1 MSRLRV
7 LHLTVSDRGGA
18 GVACLRLHRALRD
31 LDVDSRVVVSRR
43 AETDGTVIQNGTR
56 WTAALRFRLDRL
68 PLKLYGQKHVFAWW
82 SVNWVPHIP
91 RTRFHDWTPDIIHA
105 HWIGDGFVSLDRLA
119 KLGKPI
125 VWTMHDM
132 WPFTGGCHYAWD
144 CIRYEQECG
153 ACPQLGSKTT
163 EDLSSRSL
171 ARRAEAWKAMRAVGV
186 SPSPWLAKVARQSAV
201 LQHGRVEVIP
211 NGLDGGLFTPG
222 RREEAR
228 RHFGVQENERVLLVG
243 SVEAVK
249 DKRKGFDLLV
259 EALAKCKAGGN
270 TEQWR
275 VLVFG
280 ADSGPGQET
289 IGMPVSYCGTVTE
302 ERRMSQIYQAADVYT
317 LPSLQDNLPNTV
329 VEAMACGTPV
339 VAFRAA
345 GLADMIRDGVT
356 GRLAQPF
363 STDSLATAIR
373 DAMTSAGE
381 RWRQACRKEFERVYA
396 WPGPAYQYLELYK
409 ELLNS

>member
-1 MSRLRV
+1 
-7 LHLTVSDRGGA
+7 
-18 GVACLRLHRALRD
+18 
-31 LDVDSRVVVSRR
+31 
-43 AETDGTVIQNGTR
+43 
-56 WTAALRFRLDRL
+56 
-68 PLKLYGQKHVFAWW
+68 
-82 SVNWVPHIP
+82 
-91 RTRFHDWTPDIIHA
+91 
-105 HWIGDGFVSLDRLA
+105 
-119 KLGKPI
+119 
-125 VWTMHDM
+125 
-132 WPFTGGCHYAWD
+132 
-144 CIRYEQECG
+144 
-153 ACPQLGSKTT
+153 
-163 EDLSSRSL
+163 
-171 ARRAEAWKAMRAVGV
+171 MRAVGV

-228 RHFGVQENERVLLVG
+228 RHFGIQEKERVLLVG

-259 EALAKCKAGGN
+259 EALAKCKAGGK

-329 VEAMACGTPV
+329 VEAMACGTPG

-356 GRLAQPF
+356 GRP
-363 STDSLATAIR
+363 
-373 DAMTSAGE
+373 
-381 RWRQACRKEFERVYA
+381 C
-396 WPGPAYQYLELYK
+396 
-409 ELLNS
+409 